1 MEGTNGRIKEAS
13 PSTVIK
19 ICHRKS
25 TGGTSA
31 LEQKG
36 IHEMAWDIL
45 TNPSYTLLRT
55 PFLVGGP
62 LYEMEKIDTGSPIF
76 LGDEVLPPGVSYPRL
91 AEELVQ
97 FWKDMW
103 TAGYAAWD
111 FELYL
116 QPDGSVMLIDYDKF
130 KKKIEPG
137 FFVHPSFPRNFSEL
151 LKGFLSMV

>member
-1 MEGTNGRIKEAS
+1 MEGANGTIKEAS
-13 PSTVIK
+13 PFTVIK
-19 ICHRKS
+19 KCHRKS
-25 TGGTSA
+25 TGLSA

-45 TNPSYTLLRT
+45 TNPFYTLLRT

-62 LYEMEKIDTGSPIF
+62 LYEMEKIDTDQPIF
-76 LGDEVLPPGVSYPRL
+76 LGDEVLPSGVSYPRVV
-91 AEELVQ
+91 EELVH

-103 TAGYAAWD
+103 MVGYAAWD

-116 QPDGSVMLIDYDKF
+116 QPNGSVMLIDYDKF

-137 FFVHPSFPRNFSEL
+137 FFIHPSFPRNFSDL
-151 LKGFLSMV
+151 LKGFLSVA